1 MTEST
6 SAPHSPASTPD
17 WQAFCDHYLRY
28 PELGISI
35 DFSRVRFDAGF
46 FEKMAPLCDVAFKE
60 MTEVEAGAIANAD
73 EQRMVGHYWLRN
85 AALAPTAEL
94 REQIESGITAAVDF
108 AKAVHAGDVH
118 APSGQPFRNV
128 LCIGI
133 GGSALGPQLLKHALV
148 DDDAPVH
155 TWFFDNTDPDG
166 MARVLDE
173 IGDGLAQTLA
183 IVTSKS
189 GGTAETRNG
198 MLQAAAAY
206 EAKGLD
212 FARHAVA
219 ITGDGSKLDR
229 EAVDK
234 GWLKRFKMEDWI
246 GGRTSLMSTVG
257 LVPAALQ
264 GIDIAAL
271 LTGAADMDIRTRS
284 TEVREN
290 LSMLLALSWYST
302 GDGKGKKDMVV
313 LPYKDRLELF
323 SKYLQQLIMESL
335 GKEKDRDGNVV
346 NQGLA
351 VYGNKGSTDQHA
363 YVQQLRDG
371 IDNFFATYQRRLP
384 AGIPARHPLRTVG
397 RRPRVGHSQHPDSRR
412 TTPWRTDRRVRAR
425 GLVLRIAGKH
435 QRLPPARSRSRQEGS
450 RKIPRLNE
458 RSQSCPGSTNVSHH
472 RCRPGRFRR
481 SRSRDGFPHSDPS
494 CSQRSQ
500 CHIPSGSIPSR
511 GCVLNRL
518 TRPDVANANEYSLP
532 FLLFIE

>member
-1 MTEST
+1 M
-6 SAPHSPASTPD
+6 
-17 WQAFCDHYLRY
+17 
-28 PELGISI
+28 
-35 DFSRVRFDAGF
+35 
-46 FEKMAPLCDVAFKE
+46 
-60 MTEVEAGAIANAD
+60 
-73 EQRMVGHYWLRN
+73 
-85 AALAPTAEL
+85 
-94 REQIESGITAAVDF
+94 
-108 AKAVHAGDVH
+108 
-118 APSGQPFRNV
+118 

-313 LPYKDRLELF
+313 LPYKDRLELL

-351 VYGNKGSTDQHA
+351 VYGNK
-363 YVQQLRDG
+363 
-371 IDNFFATYQRRLP
+371 
-384 AGIPARHPLRTVG
+384 
-397 RRPRVGHSQHPDSRR
+397 
-412 TTPWRTDRRVRAR
+412 
-425 GLVLRIAGKH
+425 
-435 QRLPPARSRSRQEGS
+435 
-450 RKIPRLNE
+450 
-458 RSQSCPGSTNVSHH
+458 
-472 RCRPGRFRR
+472 
-481 SRSRDGFPHSDPS
+481 
-494 CSQRSQ
+494 
-500 CHIPSGSIPSR
+500 
-511 GCVLNRL
+511 
-518 TRPDVANANEYSLP
+518 
-532 FLLFIE
+532 